1 MNNIKVKNISSAKKE
16 LVCTF
21 EEEIK
26 KLDKTLINL
35 INSRKLEI
43 ILADKL
49 SDVINI
55 NNTDIYTEYFPKDRD
70 KVTRGLVSDNINAI
84 CIFANVVQKQNLGAI
99 LYHEIGH
106 LIDYYKD
113 WEMPQYSH
121 TAFFINAYK
130 QDIYNNWDAIQKD
143 KTFRLIHYIQTSS
156 LENISYPAVSEVF
169 AQSFASI
176 HNKLDDTDIIGKYFN
191 NSFNAAKKL
200 YSKFFEQEF
209 N

>member
-16 LVCTF
+16 LVCIF

-26 KLDKTLINL
+26 NLDKTLINL

-55 NNTDIYTEYFPKDRD
+55 DNTDIYTEYFPKDRD
-70 KVTRGLVSDNINAI
+70 KVTRGLISDNINAI
-84 CIFANVVQKQNLGAI
+84 CIFANVVQKQNIGAC

-113 WEMPQYSH
+113 WEIPQYSQ
-121 TAFFINAYK
+121 TDFFVNAYK

-143 KTFRLIHYIQTSS
+143 KTFRLIHFVQTSS
-156 LENISYPAVSEVF
+156 LENISYPAVGEVF

-176 HNKLDDTDIIGKYFN
+176 HNKLDDIDIIGKYFN
-191 NSFNAAKKL
+191 NSLNAAKIL
-200 YSKFFEQEF
+200 NSKFFEQEF